1 MMSGGSA
8 PWLLYGIGAAIAL
21 TLNFCKVPALPFAL
35 GMFIPIDLNIPLLIG
50 GAISWFVS
58 SRSKDQK
65 LNDARYN
72 RGTLIASGFIAGG
85 ALMGVVSAI
94 LRFANVDLMARTA
107 EGGFFNELPLA
118 GLIALVMYI
127 VIIVYM
133 IWDSKRAKVEE

>member
-1 MMSGGSA
+1 M
-8 PWLLYGIGAAIAL
+8 I
-21 TLNFCKVPALPFAL
+21 LNFCKIPALPFAL
-35 GMFIPIDLNIPLLIG
+35 GMFIPLDLNIPLLIG
-50 GAISWFVS
+50 GAVSWYVS
-58 SRSKDQK
+58 SRSTDQK

-107 EGGFFNELPLA
+107 DGGLFNETPLA

-127 VIIVYM
+127 VIICYM